1 MNRILL
7 LTALVTIV
15 VISGCNSRIID
26 SRKLFDNL
34 NWMEGKWVSID
45 VNNYSEVWKRIND
58 TCYQGLS
65 ISPSETDSLVEE
77 RQHIVL
83 RKNTIHFI
91 NEIEEQTEEG
101 MTQDF
106 VLITNTPDSLVFSN
120 KGSNYPNRITY
131 KKMSDTLIKVY
142 IERNGDENQI
152 KFEYTL
158 KKIQ

>member
-26 SRKLFDNL
+26 SKKLFNNL
-34 NWMEGKWVSID
+34 NWMEGKWVSTD
-45 VNNYSEVWKRIND
+45 VNNYTEVWKRIND

-120 KGSNYPNRITY
+120 KGLNYPNRIIY
-131 KKMSDTLIKVY
+131 KKMSDTTIKVY
-142 IERNGDENQI
+142 VERNGDQSHM

-158 KKIQ
+158 KKVL